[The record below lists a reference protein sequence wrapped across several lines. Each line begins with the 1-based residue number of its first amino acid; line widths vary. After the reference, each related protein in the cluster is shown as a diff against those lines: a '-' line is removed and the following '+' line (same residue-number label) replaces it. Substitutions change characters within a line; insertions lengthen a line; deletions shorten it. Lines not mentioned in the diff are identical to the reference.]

1 MNVLDLQ
8 EKIVSKAIELAKDIQ
23 ADSVLILTEEGKA
36 YNLAKGKFEDADIIA
51 LTPNRGTYEDLCE
64 DSEAKVIDFSVRD
77 PTRTG
82 QIRHAVW
89 RGLNSGLFA
98 PGDLIVCLT
107 GGMGTSRG
115 IDTISVYLISEAE
128 STLAGLIESNPVM
141 NAVVEVSTELGWAG
155 REGEPLGATFVIG
168 DIEKV
173 MNQSNQLGLNPF
185 KGYEDIYITD
195 RKNWE
200 LVKRYAFLDGAF
212 VLDSDGRIVAAGR
225 FLEADVDVDIPSGL
239 GTRHISAASMSA
251 ATHAKCVTVS
261 GTDGIIRI
269 FSNGEIL
276 GKIDPRSKM
285 LEEVEV

>member
-1 MNVLDLQ
+1 MDFQ
-8 EKIVSKAIELAKDIQ
+8 EKIVSKATELAREID
-23 ADSVLILTEEGKA
+23 ADSILILTEKGKA
-36 YNLAKGKFEDADIIA
+36 YNLAKGKFEDISVIA
-51 LTPNRGTYEDLCE
+51 LTPNRETYEELSE
-64 DSEAKVIDFSVRD
+64 DPEAKVIDFSVRD

-89 RGLNSGLFA
+89 RGLNSGLLA
-98 PGDLIVCLT
+98 PGDLVVCLT
-107 GGMGTSRG
+107 GEMGSAHG

-128 STLAGLIESNPVM
+128 STLAGLIESDPVM

-168 DIEKV
+168 DTEKV
-173 MNQSNQLGLNPF
+173 MNQSKQLGLNPF
-185 KGYEDIYITD
+185 KGYDDVYITD
-195 RKNWE
+195 RQNSE

-212 VLDSDGRIVAAGR
+212 VLDGDGRILAAGR
-225 FLEADVDVDIPSGL
+225 FLEADVDVDIPTGL
-239 GTRHISAASMSA
+239 GTRHISAAAMSA

-285 LEEVEV
+285 LEEVCI